1 MNRLRKSFVIGVAC
15 LVFATIPATGWA
27 VTEPCE
33 KNFIVKDGFL
43 DRKIYKTWQEL
54 QALTRQAIFMRT
66 YTYLLKGG
74 WVINLTD
81 EETGVISAS
90 QVDGSSGS
98 TGKVANLNILI
109 ENAGNY
115 YGGAASKRGV
125 PAGFRVTMTFS
136 VPGGLDAHEDMV
148 RKEFCAAL
156 AEIKGGTY
164 AAR

>member
-1 MNRLRKSFVIGVAC
+1 MNRSRKSFVIGVAC
-15 LVFATIPATGWA
+15 LVFAAIPATGWA

-33 KNFIVKDGFL
+33 KNFTVKDGFF

-54 QALTRQAIFMRT
+54 LALTRQAIFMRT
-66 YTYLLKGG
+66 YTYLVKGG

-90 QVDGSSGS
+90 QTEGSSGS
-98 TGKVANLNILI
+98 AGNMANLNVLV
-109 ENAGNY
+109 ESAGNY
-115 YGGAASKRGV
+115 YGGVASRRGV
-125 PAGFRVTMTFS
+125 PAGFRVTMTIS
-136 VPGGLDAHEDMV
+136 APGGLAVHEDMV

>member
-1 MNRLRKSFVIGVAC
+1 MNRLRNSCVIGVAC

-27 VTEPCE
+27 DTAPCE
-33 KNFIVKDGFL
+33 KNFAVKDGFFGK
-43 DRKIYKTWQEL
+43 KIYRTWQEIVDL
-54 QALTRQAIFMRT
+54 PRQAIFMRT
-66 YTYLLKGG
+66 YTNLVKGG
-74 WVINLTD
+74 WIIKLTD
-81 EETGVISAS
+81 METGVISAS

-115 YGGAASKRGV
+115 YGGVAGKRGV
-125 PAGFRVTMTFS
+125 PGAFRVTMTFS

-148 RKEFCAAL
+148 RKEFCGAF

>member
-66 YTYLLKGG
+66 YTYLVKGG

-90 QVDGSSGS
+90 QVEDSSGS
-98 TGKVANLNILI
+98 AGKMANLNILI
-109 ENAGNY
+109 ENEGNY
-115 YGGAASKRGV
+115 YGGTATKRGV
-125 PAGFRVTMTFS
+125 PGAFRVTMTFS
-136 VPGGLDAHEDMV
+136 VPSGLDAHEDMV
-148 RKEFCAAL
+148 RKEFCGAL
-156 AEIKGGTY
+156 AEIK
-164 AAR
+164 